1 MKRSEREE
9 NIKDEEKKKKTKK
22 IGLDRAAARR
32 GRRSLVPKEKIK
44 SPARSGLTASDPPSS
59 KGLTSLIAS
68 LRIISR
74 DSPVFFFFFFFL
86 KNAAS
91 FT

>member
-9 NIKDEEKKKKTKK
+9 NIKDEEKKKKNKTKK

-32 GRRSLVPKEKIK
+32 GRRSLVPKEEKIK

-59 KGLTSLIAS
+59 KGLTSPIAS

-74 DSPVFFFFFFFL
+74 DSPVFF
-86 KNAAS
+86 S
-91 FT
+91 SSSSS